1 MSLDPA
7 APALGH
13 HVAPEPIRLAG
24 SVLGGRHDKAN
35 RLLLKQWNAEDN
47 GEPDAF
53 YEIFGDPSEME

>member
-13 HVAPEPIRLAG
+13 HVALEPIRLAA
-24 SVLGGRHDKAN
+24 SVVDGHHGKAN
-35 RLLLKQWNAEDN
+35 RLLLKQRNAEDN
-47 GEPDAF
+47 GEPGAF